1 MRDLFWAH
9 PTSIQLLNAFCS
21 VLIMDCTYKTNR
33 YRLPP
38 LEIVGVTSTNL
49 TFSVAFVYL
58 EAERVDN
65 YTWAMEKLQSLLF
78 ADRLANVIVTDR
90 ELALMNAVRL
100 VFPTTTNL
108 LCRWHK

>member
-33 YRLPP
+33 YRLPL

-65 YTWAMEKLQSLLF
+65 YTWAMEKLQSLMF
-78 ADRLANVIVTDR
+78 ADRLPNVIVTDR
-90 ELALMNAVRL
+90 ELALMNVGRL

-108 LCRWHK
+108 LCR